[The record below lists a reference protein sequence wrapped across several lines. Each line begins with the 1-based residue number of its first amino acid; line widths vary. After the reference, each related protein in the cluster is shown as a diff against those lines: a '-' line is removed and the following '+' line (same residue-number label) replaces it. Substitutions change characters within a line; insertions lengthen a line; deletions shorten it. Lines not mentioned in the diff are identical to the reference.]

1 MRKNKNWPLPLI
13 LLAVLTSQ
21 SYLAGCGSGS
31 PVTPQQQE
39 EARQQH
45 IKRAERMRQ
54 ESSPGSASERR

>member
-1 MRKNKNWPLPLI
+1 MRKNKRKSLPLI

-21 SYLAGCGSGS
+21 FYLAGCGSGS
-31 PVTPQQQE
+31 DVTPQQQE

-54 ESSPGSASERR
+54 ESTPGSASNRR